1 MAKVIT
7 IKYDINGKLND
18 VDFYIG
24 NPAKNT
30 NPVYF
35 QQKIISEMMG
45 GSLPKEIKKSF
56 DEVKQFADNNNISF
70 VDVFSYLRDEYKMI
84 ENEE

>member
-1 MAKVIT
+1 MTKLVT
-7 IKYDINGKLND
+7 VKYDINGKLND

-30 NPVYF
+30 NPVHF
-35 QQKIISEMMG
+35 QQKIIGELTG

-56 DEVKQFADNNNISF
+56 DEVKQFADNNHVAF
-70 VDVFSYLRDEYKMI
+70 ADVFSYLRDEYKMI